1 MLCTLSTTQA
11 GKACEWSTLCALWA
25 GVAGIDLQIPLQF
38 LSHAQEPGSTIIYF
52 FFLYLGIG
60 KGLFNQKQK
69 NVILKK
75 NIDLLD
81 YIQVKL

>member
-25 GVAGIDLQIPLQF
+25 GVAGIDLQITLQF

-52 FFLYLGIG
+52 FF
-60 KGLFNQKQK
+60 F
-69 NVILKK
+69 ILE
-75 NIDLLD
+75 
-81 YIQVKL
+81 